1 MSGKSLGRGRGRI
14 VSAAVASVAL
24 ASCATTAANNRASD
38 ELSRESEAAAR
49 AQARRETQQAQQQT
63 LARYRAA
70 VARES
75 SAALT
80 ERAFTAGEGFRGA
93 VASAGDVSVSRVAN
107 GHSVRFSIGAE
118 QPVECVV
125 LDQQGDLAN
134 MLRAVYEN
142 IRGNFVRSAIEAV
155 DAGVVGGNGYL
166 DAAFVYNVNSSGRVM
181 VGSVKIRTLTTGD
194 RSAICTH
201 DEPGYRQSFHRAIV
215 PLMRGARPSPRD
227 ANYVVSLNDHR
238 IGVQLLR
245 FREEQGITIEETYAS
260 TLIARGEADLT
271 AIDSVTIE
279 RYTADGALESQREI
293 ENTNLTLEN
302 NVWQREANTLRYHF
316 EGTHLGRPLSGVA
329 VAHEVL
335 RAATP
340 TISAFARRALASSDA
355 LAPTERERFN
365 PANPLTVTRSRIELA
380 QRVDR
385 THAWLTITSP
395 RRSTRALVGPDGM
408 PTEMHTELGRL
419 TVITRRVD
427 GEPQ

>member
-1 MSGKSLGRGRGRI
+1 MSLGRGRSRI
-14 VSAAVASVAL
+14 MSATAVSVLL
-24 ASCATTAANNRASD
+24 ASCATTTANNRASD
-38 ELSRESEAAAR
+38 ELSRESESAAR
-49 AQARRETQQAQQQT
+49 AQAQRETQQAQQQA

-75 SAALT
+75 SATLG
-80 ERAFTAGEGFRGA
+80 EREFTAGEGFRGV
-93 VASAGDVSVSRVAN
+93 VASEGDVAVTRVQN

-125 LDQQGDLAN
+125 FDAQGDIAN
-134 MLRAVYEN
+134 MLRAVYER
-142 IRGNFVRSAIEAV
+142 IRGNFTRSAIEAV
-155 DAGVVGGNGYL
+155 DAGVIDGNGYL
-166 DAAFVYNVNSSGRVM
+166 DAAFVYNVAVRGRVM
-181 VGSVKIRTLTTGD
+181 VGSVKIRSFTTGD

-260 TLIARGEADLT
+260 TLIARGDADIT

-293 ENTNLTLEN
+293 ENNNLTIEN
-302 NVWQREANTLRYHF
+302 NVWQREGNTLRYHF
-316 EGTHLGRPLSGVA
+316 EGTHLGRPLTGVA

-335 RAATP
+335 RAGTP
-340 TISAFARRALASSDA
+340 TLTAFARRALASGA
-355 LAPTERERFN
+355 AIAPSEHERFN
-365 PANPLTVTRSRIELA
+365 PSNPLAVTRSRVELA
-380 QRVDR
+380 QRVDNA
-385 THAWLTITSP
+385 HAWITISSP
-395 RRSTRALVGPDGM
+395 RRTTRALVGADGM
-408 PTEMHTELGRL
+408 PTEMRAELGRL

-427 GEPQ
+427 GAPQ